1 MNTITTKDYTEINYK
16 DWGLVEPVVFSHGW
30 PLDTFWKSL
39 FLIFVLTTL
48 PAFLSAQTTKWINDK
63 NHTTVKFEAQHLGVA
78 IVAGQFMEFNGS
90 MLSDKEDFSDAKI
103 IFAVQT
109 KSVNTNVDMRDND
122 LRSKNY
128 FDVKKYPEMNF
139 KSEAFSKQK
148 DGNYILSGY
157 LTIKD
162 ITKMVEFQVTYHKT
176 ITDPWGKTRTGFRA
190 KLTINR
196 FDYHINDAET
206 FGDHILHIAPDIEI
220 ILDTELTKTN

>member
-1 MNTITTKDYTEINYK
+1 MSTITTKDGTEIYYK
-16 DWGLVEPVVFSHGW
+16 DRGLGKPMVFSHGR
-30 PLDTFWKSL
+30 PLGTFWKSL
-39 FLIFVLTTL
+39 FLILVLTTL

-103 IFAVQT
+103 IFTIQT
-109 KSVNTNVDMRDND
+109 KSVNTNVEMRDND
-122 LRSKNY
+122 LRSENY

-139 KSEAFSKQK
+139 KSEVFSKQK
-148 DGNYILSGY
+148 DGSYILSGN

-162 ITKMVEFQVTYHKT
+162 ITKPVEFKVTYHKT
-176 ITDPWGKTRTGFRA
+176 ITDPWGNTRTGFRA

-206 FGDHILHIAPDIEI
+206 FGDHILHIAPDITI
-220 ILDTELTKTN
+220 ILDTELTKTK